1 LITLLHA
8 RPGCNSHSNVYH
20 NGVQLVQPVR
30 VGHIVA
36 RVEQPEL
43 HGEYDS
49 VGQLDESTE
58 RLLVFESL
66 QMERQ
71 NVGQLLDL
79 HPAEARGTINLRW
92 SGRASEASIFDSRFL
107 GLLQAT
113 TSIAEELV
121 LLAQHL
127 AGGKLPQTRGDGRVL
142 LDIDGKV
149 EERFVPRRGLAHR
162 TTIRKLSA
170 GTTCKQPATTPG
182 LTVSHVRHLVSL
194 VNNPSNN

>member
-1 LITLLHA
+1 VRHNAPDSVPCDGNICQLITLLHA

-66 QMERQ
+66 QM
-71 NVGQLLDL
+71 D
-79 HPAEARGTINLRW
+79 LRW

-149 EERFVPRRGLAHR
+149 EERFVP
-162 TTIRKLSA
+162 
-170 GTTCKQPATTPG
+170 
-182 LTVSHVRHLVSL
+182 
-194 VNNPSNN
+194 